1 MKGYVALTTV
11 LVMLPLLLLTGITSL
26 YGNISTLIVGKM
38 NYDYEI
44 LRSNSETCLEEA
56 VYRIRRGETYV
67 GEFDVSMDNWI
78 CNITIANKDGFPGI
92 KIIHILATDDNGIS
106 LKNDT
111 ELNTNTDPFEIS
123 NI

>member
-1 MKGYVALTTV
+1 MRGYVALTTV

-78 CNITIANKDGFPGI
+78 CNVTVTNKDGFPGI

>member
-78 CNITIANKDGFPGI
+78 CNVTVTNKDGFPGI